1 MSALLLG
8 SVVHITG
15 CGSEQAE
22 AQGRSAGPIPVTV
35 APAVEKVM
43 PVDISAVGRVEE
55 SAVVS
60 VLAQVDGRVEKV
72 HFKEGD
78 YVDKGN
84 LLFTLD
90 RRLFEAAL
98 REAVA
103 RRDRDKVLAAN
114 AKSEEQRYGSLVE
127 KGFVSREQADQ
138 AETQAAA
145 AEASLRADQSAVES
159 AKLNLQ
165 YTTIRSPI
173 DGRTGSLL
181 VDEGNVVKANDKP
194 LVVIRRVKPIHVQFA
209 VPEQYL
215 PRIRERMAEG
225 KPSVQATARDE
236 AAKPVRGELTF
247 VENAVDTATGTI
259 GLKALFPND
268 DEALWPG
275 QYVDV
280 VLKLRTEA
288 NAVVVPATAVQ
299 KTREGEQAFVLRGDG
314 TVELREV
321 VVVRTT
327 KEEAVIGKG
336 IAAGEMVVT
345 DGQLML
351 VDDARV
357 EVKETRAE
365 AAAAAASDPTTSAPG
380 PDAPGRSSSADS
392 ASPRP

>member
-1 MSALLLG
+1 VLLG
-8 SVVHITG
+8 ALVLGTS
-15 CGSEQAE
+15 CGSEKAE
-22 AQGRSAGPIPVTV
+22 AQGRSSASIPVTV
-35 APAVEKVM
+35 APSVEKVM

-78 YVDKGN
+78 SVAKGD

-103 RRDRDKVLAAN
+103 KRDRDKVLAQN
-114 AKSEEQRYGSLVE
+114 AKSEQRRYGSLVE

-138 AETQAAA
+138 AETAAAA

-215 PRIRERMAEG
+215 PRIRERMAVG
-225 KPSVQATARDE
+225 KPSVQATARDP
-236 AAKPVRGELTF
+236 AAKPARGELTF

-259 GLKALFPND
+259 GLKALFANE

-351 VDDARV
+351 VDGARV

-365 AAAAAASDPTTSAPG
+365 ARAAPAAAASDPTTAAPG
-380 PDAPGRSSSADS
+380 PGAPGRSSSADS